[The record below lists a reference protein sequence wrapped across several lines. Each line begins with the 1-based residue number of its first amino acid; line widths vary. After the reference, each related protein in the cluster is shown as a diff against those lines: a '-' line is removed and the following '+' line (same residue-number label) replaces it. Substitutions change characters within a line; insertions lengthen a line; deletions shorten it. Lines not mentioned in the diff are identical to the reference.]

1 MSGAATWC
9 PVGYC
14 HVGELVLTHI
24 SQPVMVALPRNILW
38 GNKVSR
44 CSQCVCAC
52 SVYNMVP
59 VVTLDP
65 AAQQPGRPAGE

>member
-14 HVGELVLTHI
+14 PVGELGLTHI
-24 SQPVMVALPRNILW
+24 SQPVMVALPRNVLC

-44 CSQCVCAC
+44 CSLC
-52 SVYNMVP
+52 M
-59 VVTLDP
+59 
-65 AAQQPGRPAGE
+65 